1 MRRTILLA
9 LGLAFLAIPAS
20 AETKFNEISAT
31 ATSSTTTFSTPRAN
45 VMICSIGANKAY
57 FRLFDGLN
65 TPAAASTTTTGNTP
79 SSPIVAGTATNP
91 VCISFGGKP
100 DTQPAYYSAISVVC
114 DTAET
119 ATIWVYSN

>member
-1 MRRTILLA
+1 MRLRTFLLA
-9 LGLAFLAIPAS
+9 LGLAFLAIQAP

-31 ATSSTTTFSTPRAN
+31 ATSSTITFSTPRAN

-65 TPAAASTTTTGNTP
+65 TPAAATTA
-79 SSPIVAGTATNP
+79 SSPLVAGTATAP